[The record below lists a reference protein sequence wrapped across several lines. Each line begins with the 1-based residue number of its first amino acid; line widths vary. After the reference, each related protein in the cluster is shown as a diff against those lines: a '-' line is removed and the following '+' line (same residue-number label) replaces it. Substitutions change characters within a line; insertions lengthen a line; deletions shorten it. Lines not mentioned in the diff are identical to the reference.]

1 MTIRECDFFG
11 HDWVK
16 ALPEHTIGP
25 YELMRCR
32 FCPKSHWRKIEEV
45 PSYHDKKDD

>member
-1 MTIRECDFFG
+1 MTIKECDFFG
-11 HDWVK
+11 HDWVI

-25 YELMRCR
+25 YQLMRCR

-45 PSYHDKKDD
+45 SIQEREGDD